1 MVIDM
6 KRILSILLA
15 VILILTVTACK
26 SAPETELENNQPDPL
41 GVNVPSE
48 SLSTEP
54 PELKIVDSTSQEI
67 EASLGTYQW
76 SWDKGDGNWTGV
88 CADSAHPLE
97 WKEFLIPLITSD
109 GTVELKFAV
118 QPQRFAISCW
128 SDDHWGDPYAVEESV
143 NLTGNTLEL
152 KDGGYIYEVIAWWDR
167 EGSSPYGN
175 AIYGFYVVTDNHTH
189 APAEDP
195 QTVDDPVTGYCGNT
209 MTTIILDE
217 KEYTFMGS
225 DSVNLTDILINLKYD
240 PMRVCR
246 CAPEFTV
253 KTEFG
258 EPYGV
263 NLFQGYA
270 RCEEGQ
276 AELTEEQIE
285 KIRKI
290 LENQT

>member
-6 KRILSILLA
+6 KRLLSILLA

-26 SAPETELENNQPDPL
+26 SAPETELENNQTYPF
-41 GVNVPSE
+41 GGNVPSE

-54 PELKIVDSTSQEI
+54 PEVKIVDSTSQEI

-128 SDDHWGDPYAVEESV
+128 SNDHWGDPYAVEESV

-175 AIYGFYVVTDNHTH
+175 AIYGFYVVKDNHTH

-195 QTVDDPVTGYCGNT
+195 PTVDDPVTGYCGNT
-209 MTTIILDE
+209 MTTIILDG

-225 DSVNLTDILINLKYD
+225 DSVKLTDIL
-240 PMRVCR
+240 
-246 CAPEFTV
+246 
-253 KTEFG
+253 
-258 EPYGV
+258 V
-263 NLFQGYA
+263 NLEYDIEKVCDCVSEFSVCTEDGRRFRLNLYEGFA
-270 RCEEGQ
+270 RCEDGQ
-276 AELTEEQIE
+276 ADLTEEQIE
-285 KIRKI
+285 QIREI
-290 LENQT
+290 LDNQT